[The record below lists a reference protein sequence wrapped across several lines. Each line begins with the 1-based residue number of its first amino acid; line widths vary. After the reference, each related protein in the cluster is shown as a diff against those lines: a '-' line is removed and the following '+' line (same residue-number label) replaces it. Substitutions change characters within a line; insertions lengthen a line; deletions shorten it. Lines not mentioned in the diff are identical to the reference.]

1 MQVQRERDLHVHG
14 HRDTMPFA
22 LQQEEMVV
30 VRTSSLEDTAEL
42 SLVIP
47 VDSETCELKLEFSVE
62 IKLITAE

>member
-1 MQVQRERDLHVHG
+1 
-14 HRDTMPFA
+14 MPFA

-47 VDSETCELKLEFSVE
+47 VDSETCELKLECSVE
-62 IKLITAE
+62 IKPITAEWL

>member
-1 MQVQRERDLHVHG
+1 
-14 HRDTMPFA
+14 MPFA

-47 VDSETCELKLEFSVE
+47 VDSETCELKLDVE